1 MISHG
6 GLTVVR
12 AVYSQ
17 SEHDKLEQVSEL
29 VKELFPDTAF
39 VLTVIEVDDK
49 VFGNRVWTVSN
60 MENEGVEAAAK
71 MVLQKLDEDGFSD
84 AI

>member
-1 MISHG
+1 M
-6 GLTVVR
+6 VR

-71 MVLQKLDEDGFSD
+71 MVLRKLNEDWTV
-84 AI
+84 

>member
-1 MISHG
+1 M
-6 GLTVVR
+6 VR
-12 AVYSQ
+12 AIYSQ
-17 SEHDKLEQVSEL
+17 SEHDKLEQVNEL
-29 VKELFPDTAF
+29 VQELFPDTAF